1 MWPAIIILSVAS
13 LFLITT
19 VVNHARG
26 KGKNNDSSYDPH
38 SGGER

>member
-1 MWPAIIILSVAS
+1 MWPAIIILSVAT

-19 VVNHARG
+19 IVKHARG
-26 KGKNNDSSYDPH
+26 KEGDNDSSYDPH